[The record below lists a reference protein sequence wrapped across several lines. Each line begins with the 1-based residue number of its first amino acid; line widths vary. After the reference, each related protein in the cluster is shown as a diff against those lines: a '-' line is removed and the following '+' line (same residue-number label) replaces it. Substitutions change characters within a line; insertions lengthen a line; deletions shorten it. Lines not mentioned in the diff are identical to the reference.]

1 MIWSRLWFQPHYASL
16 EERDAASAHRDQST
30 SHCRL
35 SSLFLWAS
43 HCPITH
49 TATAATKEEDDEEDA
64 PATVVSATRF
74 ARKIPRIP
82 NKRAKRWLSHGGL
95 DTQAR
100 LPALGGQTFHNNGF
114 TLGQLAV
121 STNKRNAAQ
130 GPSRCDFFF
139 PQSTPLAAITARHNN
154 DNRHHQVGRYANV
167 VPWPTA
173 RTRAHVHARTSLL
186 QPHLDGEAVP
196 ACFTHARTPWA
207 GIIDRVAKSFHAR
220 TAAPSSTYIIII
232 TAPRGLSCTLALS
245 LADRPASVHGLSH
258 TDSTFLNTGVSLM
271 GEGWGGG
278 RHMAFKT

>member
-1 MIWSRLWFQPHYASL
+1 MPRVHIATKAQ
-16 EERDAASAHRDQST
+16 
-30 SHCRL
+30 
-35 SSLFLWAS
+35 
-43 HCPITH
+43 
-49 TATAATKEEDDEEDA
+49 ATAGCRPSSCERLTA
-64 PATVVSATRF
+64 PSLTQQQQQRRKQMMRKMHRQLLCLQHALRGRF
-74 ARKIPRIP
+74 HEFQT
-82 NKRAKRWLSHGGL
+82 N
-95 DTQAR
+95 AR

-130 GPSRCDFFF
+130 GPSRRDFFF

-167 VPWPTA
+167 VPGPTA

-186 QPHLDGEAVP
+186 QPHLDGEAIP
-196 ACFTHARTPWA
+196 ACFTHARTPCA

-232 TAPRGLSCTLALS
+232 TAPRGFSCTLALS

-258 TDSTFLNTGVSLM
+258 TDSTFLNTGVSPY
-271 GEGWGGG
+271 GGG
-278 RHMAFKT
+278 MGRREAYGF